1 VGEAGLD
8 IMNARRTFMGI
19 FHMIET
25 CRPASLPMAEPMSRA
40 GVRVWSRN
48 TAAAVLLAAGCAP
61 AVRSAPELPPQP
73 PGFPQVGIASW
84 YGPGFHG
91 RTTASGETFDQD
103 ALTAAHPSL
112 PFETRVRVINL
123 ENRREV
129 VLRIND
135 RGPYHD
141 GRIID
146 VSRAAARV
154 LGLIG
159 SGTARVRVFVIGAS

>member
-1 VGEAGLD
+1 
-8 IMNARRTFMGI
+8 
-19 FHMIET
+19 
-25 CRPASLPMAEPMSRA
+25 
-40 GVRVWSRN
+40 
-48 TAAAVLLAAGCAP
+48 
-61 AVRSAPELPPQP
+61 
-73 PGFPQVGIASW
+73 VGIASW